1 MAKGKGLNI
10 PLLVSGILALIAAIM
25 VILLLCTP
33 VIVDFDHRDN
43 ELDYIGLISSCDEDG
58 CRWTCYRASPRNGAC
73 NNLMLAKSF
82 SAVSVAFILLFL
94 IAMSAM
100 QFSGRLPSK
109 VLKSVGAIAIVIT
122 IIFISQSL
130 RISIE
135 RASYSHSI
143 QPGAGFYTAIVGLV
157 CLLVSMGV
165 AGSGFYGSRTKKE
178 CANVPATST

>member
-109 VLKSVGAIAIVIT
+109 VLKSVGGGILFLGVLTAIAIVIT

-157 CLLVSMGV
+157 CLLVS
-165 AGSGFYGSRTKKE
+165 SRF
-178 CANVPATST
+178 